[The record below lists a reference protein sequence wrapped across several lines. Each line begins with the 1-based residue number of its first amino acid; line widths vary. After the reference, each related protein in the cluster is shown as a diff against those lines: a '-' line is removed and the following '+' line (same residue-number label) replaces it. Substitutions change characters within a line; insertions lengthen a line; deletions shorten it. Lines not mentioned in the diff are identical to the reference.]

1 MRTVL
6 VLSPD
11 EVLRARLLREMDDRS
26 IFSASSDEEAL
37 KTLRFTEI
45 DLIFKTVVP
54 PSAEFPAFVARVRN
68 LGPATVV
75 VAVLPTNSTGTDDE
89 AAVEVADFVL
99 FQPFTSRQVQGVLR
113 QAEEKLLLLQEVSA
127 LRLSR
132 RGGGGFPV
140 QEYPVT
146 NLEVSSH
153 SLTQVVK
160 EFAKALAAGFD
171 LPRVLNLFLDAVSEM
186 ARPSRSAIL
195 LADQEGRQYQ
205 VRAFRGLA
213 PNLVESV
220 SLPADDGLP
229 LWLAAE
235 GRLIQIDELQERLVD
250 STAREIKRELSL
262 LQAVL
267 AIPLICRG
275 ELVAILTLGQRITGG
290 AYSRRETEVLFN
302 LATHLA
308 TAIRDIRVHHLLEY
322 QKEFNER
329 ILAHMSNG
337 VITISP
343 DEKVVMMNRRAEEI
357 LGIPARDVLNR
368 DLRMLPSPLGDL
380 LFETLSR
387 GRALNRSEVQLPL
400 RNLPLEISTYPVV
413 GDGTAPLG
421 AVLVFEDLT
430 AQRQLA
436 QEKRSAEQLQ
446 LLTRIVARIADE
458 IKNPLVSISTF
469 MELLPERYE
478 DTSFRHHFAAVVGR
492 DVRRMVQIFEKLAA
506 LVNEGDYKLGPVD
519 VRRVASECL
528 EELGAQQAPAV
539 GAEARL
545 LTFIDESTQKHVT
558 ANLSHEGR
566 SFVIRGDHGMLK
578 KAISYLV
585 WYLLRKTGSQE
596 AKISLSISRLEPEDR
611 VRLTVSSRSADVRP
625 DELRSIFD
633 PIQVVQENLID
644 VGPCVSQRIVEAQGG
659 QLEARQE
666 RGEVSFVATL
676 PTVPAGATA

>member
-6 VLSPD
+6 VVSPD
-11 EVLRARLLREMDDRS
+11 EVLRARLLREMEDRS
-26 IFSASSDEEAL
+26 IFSASADEEAL

-45 DLIFKTVVP
+45 DLIFKTVVA
-54 PSAEFPAFVARVRN
+54 PSADFPAFVARARN
-68 LGPATVV
+68 LGPSTVV

-99 FQPFTSRQVQGVLR
+99 FQPFTSRQLQGVLR
-113 QAEEKLLLLQEVSA
+113 QAEEKLRLLQEVSA
-127 LRLSR
+127 LRSSR
-132 RGGGGFPV
+132 KGGGRVPV

-171 LPRVLNLFLDAVSEM
+171 LPRVLDLFLDAVSEM

-235 GRLIQIDELQERLVD
+235 GRLIQIDEVQERLVD
-250 STAREIKRELSL
+250 PTAREIKRELSL

-267 AIPLICRG
+267 AIPLISRG
-275 ELVAILTLGQRITGG
+275 ELVAILSLGQRITGG

-343 DEKVVMMNRRAEEI
+343 EEKVVMMNRRAAEI

-368 DLRMLPSPLGDL
+368 DLRVLPSPLGDL

-528 EELGAQQAPAV
+528 EELGAQQVPAA

-566 SFVIRGDHGMLK
+566 SFVVRGDHGMLK

-625 DELRSIFD
+625 DELRRIFD

-676 PTVPAGATA
+676 PTVPAGATP